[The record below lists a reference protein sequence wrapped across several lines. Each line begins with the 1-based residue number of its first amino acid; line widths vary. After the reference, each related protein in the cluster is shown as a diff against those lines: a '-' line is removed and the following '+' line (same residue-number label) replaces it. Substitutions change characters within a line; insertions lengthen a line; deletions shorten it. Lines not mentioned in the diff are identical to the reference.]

1 MNRVL
6 VAFNEILLG
15 AGVLNLLSREGDL
28 SVTKAQLED
37 QVGLLREVER
47 HHPDILILDE
57 TLRSKQLSDLARIFQ
72 IYPDLRILVINPK
85 ENVVHVYEKLEIRVD
100 RSADLLAAI
109 RGGARFSNSL
119 CPVS

>member
-37 QVGLLREVER
+37 QVGLLHEVER

-57 TLRSKQLSDLARIFQ
+57 TLRSKQLSELARIFQ

-85 ENVVHVYEKLEIRVD
+85 ENVVHVYEKHEIRVD

-109 RGGARFSNSL
+109 RGGSRFSNSL
-119 CPVS
+119 FQIS